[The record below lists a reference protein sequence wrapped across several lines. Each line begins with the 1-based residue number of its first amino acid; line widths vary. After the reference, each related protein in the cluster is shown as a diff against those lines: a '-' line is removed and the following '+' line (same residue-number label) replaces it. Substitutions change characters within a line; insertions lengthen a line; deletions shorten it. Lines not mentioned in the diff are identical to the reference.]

1 MILGKSY
8 KLFSLT
14 VKKKVRYNLHIM
26 TLGSYMKAK
35 REHLGMSLR
44 DAAKL
49 TGMSHV
55 HVKDIESNKVRPS
68 FEKVMR
74 LLEAYH
80 ADIQEFLEGIGYLSQ
95 NIEPASIGQL
105 HPVPVISW
113 VAAGMWHDA
122 CEAFQP
128 GDADEWIATDV
139 KGENIF
145 ALRVKGD
152 SMEPEFVEG
161 DIIILNPCVKA
172 NPGDYV
178 IVKNDDGEATLKQLK
193 QYGKIQVLHPLNPKY
208 PDIEL
213 SEKHQYIIAGKV
225 VEKKKRY

>member
-1 MILGKSY
+1 
-8 KLFSLT
+8 
-14 VKKKVRYNLHIM
+14 M
-26 TLGSYMKAK
+26 TLGDYMKTK
-35 REHLGMSLR
+35 REHFGISLR
-44 DAAKL
+44 DAARL

-55 HVKDIESNKVRPS
+55 NVKDIESNKIKPS

-74 LLEAYH
+74 LLEVYQ
-80 ADIQEFLEGIGYLSQ
+80 ADVHEFLGAIGYLLR
-95 NIEPASIGQL
+95 NIEHASTEVLNQ
-105 HPVPVISW
+105 VPVLSSI
-113 VAAGMWHDA
+113 AAGRWHDA

-128 GDADEWIATDV
+128 GDADEWITSDV
-139 KGENIF
+139 KGKNIF

-161 DIIILNPCVKA
+161 DLIILNPHVKP

-178 IVKNDDGEATLKQLK
+178 VVKNDDGEATLKQLK
-193 QYGKIQVLHPLNPKY
+193 QYGKVQVLHPLNSKY

-213 SEKHQYIIAGKV
+213 AKNHEYVIVGKV